1 MSDRQQRNGRLIGGE
16 VLLGELESRVLDL
29 VWRMKSGTVREVKEK
44 LSGKRSIAYTT
55 VMTTMDRLYEKGYL
69 TRVKRGK
76 GYVYAPRVSR
86 QEVGKSVM
94 KKWLRNMLRAFGEPS
109 MSCLVEAIRE
119 VDSRK
124 LDELAALIEEERR
137 KDG

>member
-1 MSDRQQRNGRLIGGE
+1 M
-16 VLLGELESRVLDL
+16 LGELESQVLDI
-29 VWRMKSGTVREVKEK
+29 VWRMRSATVREVKEQ
-44 LSGKRSIAYTT
+44 LTRKRPVAYTT
-55 VMTTMDRLYEKGYL
+55 VMTTMDRLHEKGFL
-69 TRVKRGK
+69 VRTKRGK

-119 VDSRK
+119 VDSRR
-124 LDELAALIEEERR
+124 LDELARLIEEERR
-137 KDG
+137 RTKE

>member
-1 MSDRQQRNGRLIGGE
+1 M
-16 VLLGELESRVLDL
+16 LGELESQVLDL
-29 VWRMKSGTVREVKEK
+29 VWRMKSATVREVKEQ
-44 LSGKRSIAYTT
+44 LTRKRNVAYTT
-55 VMTTMDRLYEKGYL
+55 VMTTMDRLHEKGFL
-69 TRVKRGK
+69 VRTKRGK

-119 VDSRK
+119 VDSRR
-124 LDELAALIEEERR
+124 LDELARLIEEERG
-137 KDG
+137 KTKE

>member
-1 MSDRQQRNGRLIGGE
+1 
-16 VLLGELESRVLDL
+16 LLGELESQVLDV
-29 VWRMKSGTVREVKEK
+29 VWLMKSATVREVKEK
-44 LSGKRSIAYTT
+44 LTLKRNIAYTT
-55 VMTTMDRLYEKGYL
+55 VMTTMDRLHEKGFL
-69 TRVKRGK
+69 TRTKRGK

-124 LDELAALIEEERR
+124 LEELARLIEEER
-137 KDG
+137 KKTI

>member
-1 MSDRQQRNGRLIGGE
+1 
-16 VLLGELESRVLDL
+16 
-29 VWRMKSGTVREVKEK
+29 MKSATVREVKEQ
-44 LSGKRSIAYTT
+44 LTRKRPIAYTT
-55 VMTTMDRLYEKGYL
+55 VMTTMDRLHEKGFL
-69 TRVKRGK
+69 VRAKRGK

-137 KDG
+137 KRQQG